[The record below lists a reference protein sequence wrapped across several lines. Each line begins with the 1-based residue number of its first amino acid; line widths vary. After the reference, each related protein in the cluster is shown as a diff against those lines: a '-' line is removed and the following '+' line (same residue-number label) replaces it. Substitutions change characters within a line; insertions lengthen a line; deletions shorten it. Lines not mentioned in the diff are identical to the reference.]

1 MDETENDSG
10 TTSEPTDPTPSTT
23 PELDSPE
30 EAREENTD
38 TPDPQDVDDDDVDD
52 VEAPAKSR
60 MGGGLVAGILALV
73 LVLVAATV
81 GVLLLKQD
89 NGPYQLKGSIT
100 LGAIQQGQP
109 CSGPIPG
116 GGVTVAMIGS
126 DGKSAGSALAGDL
139 TPAGTNCTA
148 PFAFEITKSD
158 NYVMEI
164 ENPKDPSQSLPGP
177 KYTLQELKDKDF
189 NLVVDGNLFAPAAPP
204 PTAPPGTQPAPPPP
218 VENSPPPPKT
228 PSSAPAS

>member
-10 TTSEPTDPTPSTT
+10 ATPEPTDPTPGTT

-30 EAREENTD
+30 EVRGEDTD
-38 TPDPQDVDDDDVDD
+38 TQDVDDD
-52 VEAPAKSR
+52 EAPAKGR

-126 DGKSAGSALAGDL
+126 DGKAAGSALAGDL
-139 TPAGTNCTA
+139 TPVGTNCTA

-164 ENPKDPSQSLPGP
+164 VNPKNPAQSLPGP

-189 NLVVDGNLFAPAAPP
+189 NLVVDGNLFAPTAPP
-204 PTAPPGTQPAPPPP
+204 PTAPPGPQPPQSSSSEKATMTP
-218 VENSPPPPKT
+218 T